1 MNVTDFGNLAVWF
14 RALICSSLAFLL
26 LGCFTSD
33 VPAITA
39 QTAEDVG
46 SPFEYWVY
54 EGEQESRQK
63 TTKITFVRQ
72 NDAGY
77 QLQVPGKDHL
87 PEPFANGLYLRRL
100 GSRDGFPVFVV
111 QFDLA
116 RWKLNPSAS
125 PEQMGYRFMFYPVS
139 IDHERNGRIGLV
151 NCDDEAVLTAGQT
164 YGVELGC
171 RKYEGELISHINN
184 RPDETQIWAFLQELL
199 QSGLFEWEDIR
210 KRGAL
215 DFIH

>member
-26 LGCFTSD
+26 SGCFTSD

-46 SPFEYWVY
+46 SPFEYWMY
-54 EGEQESRQK
+54 EGEEESRQK
-63 TTKITFVRQ
+63 RTRIRFVRQ
-72 NDAGY
+72 ADTNYQMQLPDA
-77 QLQVPGKDHL
+77 DNL

-100 GSRDGFPVFVV
+100 GSRDGSPVFLV

-116 RWKLNPSAS
+116 RWELDPDVS
-125 PEQMGYRFMFYPVS
+125 PEQMGYGFMFYPIS
-139 IDHERNGRIGLV
+139 IDDEELGRVGMI
-151 NCDDEAVLTAGQT
+151 NCADDAVLAASQT
-164 YGVELGC
+164 YGVELSCADYG
-171 RKYEGELISHINN
+171 GDPIPHISN
-184 RPDETQIWAFLQELL
+184 RPDEAQIWAFLQKLL
-199 QSGLFEWEDIR
+199 QSGLFEWEDTR